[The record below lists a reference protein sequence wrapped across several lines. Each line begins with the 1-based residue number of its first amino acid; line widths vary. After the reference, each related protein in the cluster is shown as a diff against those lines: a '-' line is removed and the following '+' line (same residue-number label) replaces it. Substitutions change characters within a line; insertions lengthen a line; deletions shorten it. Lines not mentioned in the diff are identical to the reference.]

1 MKKSTRNEIR
11 YQGLTQR
18 RAERILVQKG
28 FNELPSQKKRS
39 ALAMFGSVLREPML
53 LLLVAAGTIYL
64 FMGER
69 QDAFMLLSCVFV
81 VIGITFYQERK
92 TERTLEALRN
102 LSSPRALVIRDGKQK
117 RIPGGEVVVGD
128 VVIIREGDRIPADC
142 TMLSCENLC
151 VDESLLTGESLAVRK
166 IAGVGEIAMGR
177 PGGDDTPFVY
187 SGSLVVGG
195 KGIARV
201 VHTGVAT
208 EFGKI
213 GKSLQLME
221 NKDTLLHRETNK
233 VVRLFGFLGLVACL
247 VVVFV
252 YGVIRGDFLQGILSG
267 LTLSMSMLPE
277 EFPVVLIIF
286 LTMGAWRISK
296 NQVLARRSDAIEALG
311 AATVLC
317 TDKTGTL
324 TMNKMRLEML
334 CANGICSQADAKG
347 KFSSMEKWF
356 ADLLEIGLLASDQDP
371 FDPIEKELKHAC
383 GKYGIDCVKISQK
396 LRPIKEYP
404 LSGEL
409 VALSHIWKNE
419 DEKYLV
425 ASKGSPE
432 AILDLC
438 HLDESEKKNL
448 MQMVRYMSERGL
460 RVLGAAKAE
469 FTGDV
474 LPASQHAFEFAFMG
488 FFGFMDPP
496 RPTAMQS
503 VKESYE
509 AGIRVIMIT
518 GDYPGT
524 AKSVAEK
531 IGLDNC
537 QEVITG
543 EQMRKMSQGELRKK
557 IRTVNIFARVAPEQK
572 LQIVAALKANG
583 EIVVMTGDGVND
595 APALKAA
602 DIGIAMGGRG
612 TDVAREM
619 ADLVLLNDDFSS
631 IVAAVRLGRRIYNNL
646 RKVMGYILA
655 VHIPIAGMMLL
666 PLIFNLPVVFFP
678 AHIAFLEL
686 IIDPACSTVF
696 ESEKEA
702 DDIMKYPPRNV
713 NEPIFNKK
721 TVLIGVLQGLTAL
734 LGIFFLFVFMN
745 KAGKNQDA
753 IRTVT
758 FVALVLSNLFM
769 IAMNLSWHNNV
780 ARIFLSGNKILFI
793 VVGLTLASLASI
805 LFIPFFAQ
813 VFHLVPINFR
823 EFLLAALVSF
833 LGLAWFE
840 FFKAFNNKMKAA
852 KATA

>member
-1 MKKSTRNEIR
+1 
-11 YQGLTQR
+11 
-18 RAERILVQKG
+18 
-28 FNELPSQKKRS
+28 
-39 ALAMFGSVLREPML
+39 MFGSVLREPML